1 MELKDSLYPFLREVS
16 ISIDPY
22 DVFEDVYWAL
32 LIGAKPCGPGME
44 RANLLDLNGKIFAD
58 QGKTRNTVS
67 SRNVIPA
74 KNSHALT
81 RLDENRAKC
90 QVSWNFSKLA

>member
-58 QGKTRNTVS
+58 QVLSNFIVGEKL
-67 SRNVIPA
+67 VIQFHRVMSYLLRTPM
-74 KNSHALT
+74 L
-81 RLDENRAKC
+81 
-90 QVSWNFSKLA
+90 